1 MESISSRTECV
12 KEDSHDLVEILY
24 KEASSHK
31 EIKCYLGATCK
42 FPIPLSITLYQKK
55 ASPDKSVFR
64 VIEKH
69 SRLSEKIELWSLK
82 FQSQSHPKPWK
93 LEKNPD
99 KGAFQI

>member
-1 MESISSRTECV
+1 MESISSKTECV
-12 KEDSHDLVEILY
+12 KEDSHDLVEIPYKLVEILY

-69 SRLSEKIELWSLK
+69 SRLSEK
-82 FQSQSHPKPWK
+82 
-93 LEKNPD
+93 
-99 KGAFQI
+99 